1 MHLCF
6 PLTGP
11 ASGAHGS
18 LVGQQ
23 YWHLGHG
30 AQGIISGRPWGYIDS
45 LRLGLCLVADPANGG
60 GSGRLWKTGYYRLH
74 AKGSPPTLGPR
85 WLLPSIPTPSPKQDN
100 VLKSLFC
107 PGGSS

>member
-6 PLTGP
+6 PLAGP

-23 YWHLGHG
+23 SWHLGHG

-60 GSGRLWKTGYYRLH
+60 GEWVLVESRVLQAACQGL
-74 AKGSPPTLGPR
+74 PPHFRAQVAPALRPPQPLSR
-85 WLLPSIPTPSPKQDN
+85 AM
-100 VLKSLFC
+100 F
-107 PGGSS
+107 